1 MRFRRSI
8 FLVVCCLML
17 LVATACG
24 GGQNNNNGS
33 SNSNGNGSK
42 SPANNEQNSMNDADI
57 DEILAESPE
66 LDFDLGGR
74 VIRWVSHYDESIKG
88 DTPDGV
94 KRVENLQY
102 LQEKHNFTLEFVQID
117 LGEYQDK
124 VIASILAGQ
133 PLGDLVRMMRGMMIP
148 QLVRQDLFWPS
159 EDLITKRSVFVED
172 AFKYSEYKGVSYG
185 FQSGIN
191 ASARGVIYNRT
202 LMNELGLKPLQE
214 YVDEDNWNWD
224 TLLHVIKEANVDT
237 DNDGKIDRWGL
248 ANAPFNFIMASNTGA
263 NFVIDGKSGLEDPRT
278 VEVLNFMSTLA
289 TENLV
294 RPSEGGDWTEPFQF
308 FLQGNTLL
316 YFGADYEMDTINN
329 DMSDYDIGFL
339 PTPKGPSATG
349 YHGFVTTP
357 SFMTIPKHVSDP
369 ENVMYIYE
377 KIHDIV
383 SVYDYPHQ
391 PAFETRFKTDYDIA
405 NAKYTVDSV
414 RFVDTTDSVPGMP
427 YGEIIEDINN
437 GVPVSTV
444 IETYKAAVE
453 SAVNEIWGE

>member
-1 MRFRRSI
+1 
-8 FLVVCCLML
+8 
-17 LVATACG
+17 G
-24 GGQNNNNGS
+24 N
-33 SNSNGNGSK
+33 SNSNGNEAK

-263 NFVIDGKSGLEDPRT
+263 NFVIDG
-278 VEVLNFMSTLA
+278 
-289 TENLV
+289 
-294 RPSEGGDWTEPFQF
+294 
-308 FLQGNTLL
+308 
-316 YFGADYEMDTINN
+316 
-329 DMSDYDIGFL
+329 
-339 PTPKGPSATG
+339 
-349 YHGFVTTP
+349 
-357 SFMTIPKHVSDP
+357 
-369 ENVMYIYE
+369 
-377 KIHDIV
+377 
-383 SVYDYPHQ
+383 
-391 PAFETRFKTDYDIA
+391 
-405 NAKYTVDSV
+405 
-414 RFVDTTDSVPGMP
+414 
-427 YGEIIEDINN
+427 
-437 GVPVSTV
+437 
-444 IETYKAAVE
+444 
-453 SAVNEIWGE
+453 

>member
-88 DTPDGV
+88 DTPDGA

-102 LQEKHNFTLEFVQID
+102 LQEKHNFTLEFIQID

-278 VEVLNFMSTLA
+278 MEVLTFMSTLA

-329 DMSDYDIGFL
+329 DMADYDIGFL

-349 YHGFVTTP
+349 YHGFVTAP
-357 SFMTIPKHVSDP
+357 SYMTIPKHVQDP
-369 ENVMYIYE
+369 DKIMYIYE

-391 PAFETRFKTDYDIA
+391 PAFETRFSTDYDIA

-414 RFVDTTDSVPGMP
+414 RFVDTIDSVPSMP
-427 YGEIIEDINN
+427 YWEILDEINR
-437 GVPVSTV
+437 GVSVSTV

-453 SAVNEIWGE
+453 SAVYEIWGE

>member
-24 GGQNNNNGS
+24 GGQNNNNGN
-33 SNSNGNGSK
+33 SNSNGNEAK

-391 PAFETRFKTDYDIA
+391 PAFETRFSTDYDIA